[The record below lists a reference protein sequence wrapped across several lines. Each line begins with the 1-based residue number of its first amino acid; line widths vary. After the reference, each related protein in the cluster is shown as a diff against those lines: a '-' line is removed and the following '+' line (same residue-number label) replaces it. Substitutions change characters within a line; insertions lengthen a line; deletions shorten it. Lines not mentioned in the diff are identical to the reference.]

1 MKLLCAYFLPWFPS
15 GCKNATRRMFKGRK
29 EPGIADVCVCTFHP
43 HSRASVSHLMEAETE
58 AGVLVC
64 SSGGRAP
71 PPASQAPHFLA
82 GLLRPPATV
91 LAEATV
97 PAVGVPGLLT
107 ILGAQLRLFTQPAVT
122 RGPSRPCS

>member
-1 MKLLCAYFLPWFPS
+1 MTLLCACFLPRFPS

-64 SSGGRAP
+64 SRGGRAP
-71 PPASQAPHFLA
+71 RQPGPSFLA

-107 ILGAQLRLFTQPAVT
+107 VPGAQLRLFTQPAVT